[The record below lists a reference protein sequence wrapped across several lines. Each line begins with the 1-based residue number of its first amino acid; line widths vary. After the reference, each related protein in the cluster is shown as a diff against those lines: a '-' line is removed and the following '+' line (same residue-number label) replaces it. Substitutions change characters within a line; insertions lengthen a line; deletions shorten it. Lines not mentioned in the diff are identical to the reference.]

1 MDPKVPESALVLGF
15 TVRKPDFHSGPG
27 RPLGGPGR
35 SPRVCIIRAVP
46 AWKRPGKV
54 SGALT
59 CPWAPLLPPGPASW
73 PAHSLQFT
81 PSTTGRPQVGFAE
94 LKKNRE
100 KKRLLAIFLPCAIK
114 TGPDRTAGLG
124 GPCWARGVEGM
135 VVRCSARTLA
145 VSGYSVKKNRHA
157 GAQRWTTP
165 TSSFA
170 VGWLLFCTWHAAGM
184 VHALAH
190 SHKKMHWQWLHA
202 DSLFYYHRLATPNEH
217 AQLGRRDLR
226 GSCSITQTN

>member
-1 MDPKVPESALVLGF
+1 MHNPGCSGLEKARESFRGLHL
-15 TVRKPDFHSGPG
+15 
-27 RPLGGPGR
+27 PLGP
-35 SPRVCIIRAVP
+35 
-46 AWKRPGKV
+46 
-54 SGALT
+54 
-59 CPWAPLLPPGPASW
+59 
-73 PAHSLQFT
+73 
-81 PSTTGRPQVGFAE
+81 PSTAWSGLLACALPAVHTKYHWGAPGWICRF
-94 LKKNRE
+94 KKNQQR
-100 KKRLLAIFLPCAIK
+100 KKDYLHFFLPCAIK

-170 VGWLLFCTWHAAGM
+170 VGLLLFCAWHAAGM